1 MSMGFCGYADLEQ
14 EDESIMIYSYCCYN
28 LNDKNY
34 ESFCN
39 IKDGEIYI
47 ERDALVEPD
56 IHVRTKKIGKR
67 KKTITKRVKRD
78 VPFDKLFEQGKVQ
91 VKNASGT
98 WRTCPSGIDI
108 IAMHILFNL
117 FDEYQETGEI
127 PKRINYFN

>member
-1 MSMGFCGYADLEQ
+1 MGMGFCGRADLEQ

-47 ERDALVEPD
+47 DRDALVEPD
-56 IHVRTKKIGKR
+56 IHVKTKKIGRR

-98 WRTCPSGIDI
+98 WRTYFRGIDI

-117 FDEYQETGEI
+117 FNEYQETGEI
-127 PKRINYFN
+127 PKRIIYFN